1 MAQCYKFCEEVPDI
15 WDVTEESG
23 ALVKVRENWNQCGQ
37 MDTQVY
43 ANIKE
48 EKCKC
53 WDWNIGTS
61 RIKKR

>member
-1 MAQCYKFCEEVPDI
+1 
-15 WDVTEESG
+15 
-23 ALVKVRENWNQCGQ
+23 